1 MQLGSAHP
9 SCPSAQVHRV
19 LLPGYSGSQT
29 TPTSAAEARKDGSVG
44 ISPMRTAVA
53 RATMEFGIIVV
64 CNTLLDTIVRLPV
77 CSSYNERSSV
87 CLSEVLL

>member
-1 MQLGSAHP
+1 M
-9 SCPSAQVHRV
+9 

-64 CNTLLDTIVRLPV
+64 CNTLLQIRLPV
-77 CSSYNERSSV
+77 CSLMLNVDSTIS
-87 CLSEVLL
+87 